1 MIGQELVGTLKV
13 ITQQPL
19 KRVRAL
25 HLANTPSSI
34 RLDRLTGVLMISISE
49 YIGRK

>member
-13 ITQQPL
+13 IAQQPL
-19 KRVRAL
+19 KRIRAL